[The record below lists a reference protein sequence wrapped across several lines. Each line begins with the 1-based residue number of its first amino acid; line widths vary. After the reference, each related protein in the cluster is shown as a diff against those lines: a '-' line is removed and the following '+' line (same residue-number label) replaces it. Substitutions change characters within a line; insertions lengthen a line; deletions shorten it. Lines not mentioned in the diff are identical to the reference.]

1 MGHKNRKYI
10 PYRDSIQEYR
20 KNEIGKK
27 IDHEDINKF
36 VTDKNKKING
46 DRNEKNWLE
55 YKQKKFKFKSS

>member
-27 IDHEDINKF
+27 IDHLRRSCYRDVGEVNKAIV
-36 VTDKNKKING
+36 VTRLN
-46 DRNEKNWLE
+46 RR
-55 YKQKKFKFKSS
+55 